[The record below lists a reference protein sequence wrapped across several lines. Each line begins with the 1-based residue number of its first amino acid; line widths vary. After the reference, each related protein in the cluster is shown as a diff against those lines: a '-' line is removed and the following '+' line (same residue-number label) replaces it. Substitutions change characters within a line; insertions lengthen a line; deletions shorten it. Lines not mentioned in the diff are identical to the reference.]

1 MRPALTAGRHPLS
14 MCFLC
19 VENAARS
26 QMAEALARTMLDPTV
41 EIFSAG
47 SQPGRLDPH
56 AITVMAE
63 VGIDISTAQPK
74 HFAQIPLERVANL
87 VVMCPWEM
95 VPRQTSPIRVLHW
108 GIADPAEDQ
117 GAASREEVL
126 ARYRRTRDR
135 IAYRLRSLLAE
146 LELRVSALESR
157 DLETAT
163 DHDGQR
169 TSVRPGVGGVI
180 DRFGSN
186 VRL

>member
-1 MRPALTAGRHPLS
+1 

-26 QMAEALARTMLDPTV
+26 QMAEALARTMVDPTV

-56 AITVMAE
+56 AVTVMAE
-63 VGIDISTAQPK
+63 IGIDIGTAQPK

-95 VPRQTSPIRVLHW
+95 VPRQSSPIRVLHW

-117 GAASREEVL
+117 GSASREEVL

-146 LELRVSALESR
+146 LELRVSALESLASH

-169 TSVRPGVGGVI
+169 TSVRPGVGGVT

-186 VRL
+186 VGL